1 MVLAQ
6 LDLSNEEVN
15 PIAKF
20 SDLAS
25 IINLIIPLLM
35 AGGALIFFAMMLIGA
50 YTFMTAAG
58 DAEKVKQA
66 QKMFKFAIFGF
77 IIVFVSFL
85 MIKVIEII
93 LGITILP

>member
-1 MVLAQ
+1 
-6 LDLSNEEVN
+6 
-15 PIAKF
+15 
-20 SDLAS
+20 
-25 IINLIIPLLM
+25 
-35 AGGALIFFAMMLIGA
+35 
-50 YTFMTAAG
+50 MTAAG